1 MPKAA
6 SLPITLN
13 RFSPLADSAIAGW
26 NGGDFILYVQKHGN
40 PVPVAQLDR
49 AAAIKLALQ
58 LITMANWFGGGFTAD
73 ERLQLD
79 HAAAY
84 DEPPIAA
91 EVPPQ
96 AASA

>member
-13 RFSPLADSAIAGW
+13 RFSPLPDTAVAGW
-26 NGGDFILYVQKHGN
+26 ENGEFMLYVQKYGN
-40 PVPVAQLDR
+40 PVPVAHLDR
-49 AAAIKLALQ
+49 AAAIKLALK
-58 LITMANWFGGGFTAD
+58 LITMANWFCGGLTAD

-91 EVPPQ
+91 VATQ
-96 AASA
+96 ADASV